1 VEEMGAEALN
11 PSVLPARFD
20 DDDDDNDDDDD
31 DDDQKLMMVTMITI
45 HE

>member
-20 DDDDDNDDDDD
+20 DDDDDNDDDDVFKILIGGCAK
-31 DDDQKLMMVTMITI
+31 KLLI
-45 HE
+45 